1 MFSKPFRLQNVRE
14 INEFMFK
21 FDELSAADFLPNFQ
35 TRIADFRQFGCQ
47 RRRHAK
53 TEKFVVGNFARFGE
67 SQAHV
72 MSPKKAR
79 FAP

>member
-1 MFSKPFRLQNVRE
+1 MFTKPFRLQNVRE

-35 TRIADFRQFGCQ
+35 MRVADFRQFGRK
-47 RRRHAK
+47 RRRWGRA
-53 TEKFVVGNFARFGE
+53 EKFVVGNFARFGE